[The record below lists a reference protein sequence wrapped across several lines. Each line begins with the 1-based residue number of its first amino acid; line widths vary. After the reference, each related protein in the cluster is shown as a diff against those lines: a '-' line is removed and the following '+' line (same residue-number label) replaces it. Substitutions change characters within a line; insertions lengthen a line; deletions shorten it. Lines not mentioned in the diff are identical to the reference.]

1 MVAPKP
7 QDVLQLAQEIT
18 QLEAQLAAARR
29 KWDVLF
35 GVVAPEK
42 KTHIRREDG
51 LTARVQAHVERYSG
65 IEHSISQVAEGVGE
79 PDLPVGRVL
88 YRLAATGKIASPSRG
103 RYKALEKEV
112 PSEEKT
118 S

>member
-51 LTARVQAHVERYSG
+51 LTARCML
-65 IEHSISQVAEGVGE
+65 ISQVN
-79 PDLPVGRVL
+79 GRL
-88 YRLAATGKIASPSRG
+88 LRLRRRLRSNKLAAGSCEHRSFANARWNVFAPNTIA
-103 RYKALEKEV
+103 A
-112 PSEEKT
+112 
-118 S
+118 